1 MTHLEQLFAPR
12 SPSGWRVAKIG
23 IVSLLVKAD
32 GSWLVRIGGAQWE
45 GLAAD
50 EPQAMQRAAQMV
62 AEQLRDITIQLI
74 KLKKLGEI

>member
-1 MTHLEQLFAPR
+1 MIHLEQLFAPR

-32 GSWLVRIGGAQWE
+32 GGWLVRIGGAQWD

-50 EPQAMQRAAQMV
+50 EPQAMQRAAQMA
-62 AEQLRDITIQLI
+62 AEQLREITVTLI
-74 KLKKLGEI
+74 RLKKRGEI

>member
-1 MTHLEQLFAPR
+1 MIHLEQLFAPR

-32 GSWLVRIGGAQWE
+32 GSWLVRIGGSQWE
-45 GLAAD
+45 GTAND
-50 EPQAMQRAAQMV
+50 EAQAMQRAAQMV
-62 AEQLRDITIQLI
+62 AEQLRDITVTLI

>member
-1 MTHLEQLFAPR
+1 MSHLEQLFAPR

-45 GLAAD
+45 GLAAG
-50 EPQAMQRAAQMV
+50 EAQAMQRAAQMV

-74 KLKKLGEI
+74 KLKKRGEI

>member
-1 MTHLEQLFAPR
+1 MTQLEQLFAPR

-32 GSWLVRIGGAQWE
+32 GGWLVRIGGAQWE
-45 GLAAD
+45 GLATGEA
-50 EPQAMQRAAQMV
+50 QAMQRAAQMV

-74 KLKKLGEI
+74 KLKKRGEI